1 MLGGRV
7 TGRLRGQVVNLSTAL
22 ATIVSLVSLG
32 CAPPALTTE
41 SIKTQILDLE
51 YQRQQAQLR
60 GDWQTIQRLNAPEF
74 TEIAGTG
81 LIRTAAQN
89 AEAMRSGLL
98 KFDKVDYSDQKVNLY
113 GNVAILTGIGHRSG
127 SFGGTA
133 FEQKF
138 RYTRIYLRQEGTWRV
153 VFAQMTRMEA
163 PAP

>member
-1 MLGGRV
+1 M
-7 TGRLRGQVVNLSTAL
+7 NLSRVL
-22 ATIVSLVSLG
+22 ATIVSLTSLS
-32 CAPPALTTE
+32 CAHAALTPE
-41 SIKTQILDLE
+41 NVERQILDLE

-98 KFDKVDYSDQKVNLY
+98 KFDKVDYSDQRVHLY

-133 FEQKF
+133 FEQRF
-138 RYTRIYLRQEGTWRV
+138 RYTRIYVRQDGAWRV
-153 VFAQMTRMEA
+153 VFAQTTRIEA
-163 PAP
+163 PAQ

>member
-1 MLGGRV
+1 
-7 TGRLRGQVVNLSTAL
+7 VNLSKVL
-22 ATIVSLVSLG
+22 ATILSLVSLS
-32 CAPPALTTE
+32 CAHPALTTE
-41 SIKTQILDLE
+41 NVKSEILDLE

-98 KFDKVDYSDQKVNLY
+98 KFDKVDYSDQQIHLY
-113 GNVAILTGIGHRSG
+113 DNVAILTGIGHRSG

-133 FEQKF
+133 FEQRF
-138 RYTRIYLRQEGTWRV
+138 RYTRIYARQDGVWRV
-153 VFAQMTRMEA
+153 VFAQNTRIEA